1 MSYGWHAKRHSKCGI
16 NHVFAEEE
24 HPYIVPGCFC
34 GTEAYIKIFLGQTE
48 EIRYFMIIYTS
59 FINDKHKTIIQSWNR
74 A

>member
-1 MSYGWHAKRHSKCGI
+1 MF
-16 NHVFAEEE
+16 FAEEE
-24 HPYIVPGCFC
+24 HPHIVPGCFC

-59 FINDKHKTIIQSWNR
+59 FINNNHKTIIQSWNR